1 MICRLPFCHRYHCV
15 YVVMLLAACA
25 GSTSLR
31 SGASVDDVATPPQL
45 LNREEVDEAI
55 AVEYPPQL
63 RAAGVGGVVR
73 LSLLV
78 GRDGIPTDLRILQTS
93 GYDPLDEAAARVA
106 RVLRFDPATDHDG
119 DPVQVWA
126 SFPIVFRVP

>member
-93 GYDPLDEAAARVA
+93 GFGPPMPVTS
-106 RVLRFDPATDHDG
+106 VSTDHDG